1 MKFCKNM
8 QRMAELADP
17 EWAAFWVNYKMLKK
31 IIKALPTVI
40 NSTQENVTRDKD
52 DENKAPGSPRGMDK
66 SPGEFTFFK
75 LLHSEV
81 VKATQFFS
89 KAGQE
94 FSIREERITEGM
106 AILQQ
111 PSSMLVHDRWSLL
124 ARSIFRFYKELLLL
138 ETYAIM
144 TYCAFSKIL
153 KKHDKNTGYNT
164 RVAFMAKVVNNTN
177 FSSYPSLLEMIS
189 RSEKLYGTV
198 AEKLA
203 EEGNSALYEDER
215 LFISMI
221 HRLNQ
226 QALGTATAEG
236 RQGPMLKR
244 DIIGN
249 TSASEDDYTK
259 ALGFIQNVRSTN
271 AHSILKN
278 LIEEN
283 DAAAVG
289 VSSGDE
295 SDHDKKHSVKRKVFT
310 SQNSEDDEC
319 GESSTVKNVSIKQ
332 RKLS

>member
-1 MKFCKNM
+1 M

-94 FSIREERITEGM
+94 FSIREERIKEGM

-111 PSSMLVHDRWSLL
+111 PSSILVHDRWSLL

-236 RQGPMLKR
+236 RQGPIVKR

-249 TSASEDDYTK
+249 TSSSEDDYQK
-259 ALGFIQNVRSTN
+259 ALGCNMRNISSTN
-271 AHSILKN
+271 DHSILKN

-310 SQNSEDDEC
+310 SQNSEDD